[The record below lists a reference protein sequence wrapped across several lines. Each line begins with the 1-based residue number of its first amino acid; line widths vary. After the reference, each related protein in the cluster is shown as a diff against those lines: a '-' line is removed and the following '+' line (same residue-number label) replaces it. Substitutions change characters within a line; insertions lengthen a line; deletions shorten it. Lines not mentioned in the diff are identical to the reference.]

1 MNATALKTAYLVLL
15 VLVLAGATIW
25 LASAV
30 AGEIMPGWIA
40 AIGPVLLA
48 LAVWAHWRGRRS

>member
-1 MNATALKTAYLVLL
+1 MNAPALKTAYLVLL

-25 LASAV
+25 LAAAV
-30 AGEIMPGWIA
+30 AGDVLPGWIA
-40 AIGPVLLA
+40 AIGPVLLG